1 MRIPVS
7 EYTDPQRLQL
17 EIDTLFRQF
26 PVIIGHRS
34 ELAEPGQFV
43 THDIAGV
50 PLLITR
56 GRDREVR
63 AFINVCRHRGARL
76 ESEPCGKA
84 STFSCPYHGW
94 TYGLDGALRGLRH
107 ASGFGEINKQEFNL
121 VEVPAFERF
130 GLIWVRPSPGDA
142 PIDIDA
148 WLAPMAEQLTSLEL
162 SEHVVF
168 KRWSVPLA
176 MNWHIALE
184 GFQEQY
190 HFCSAHKHTACAAY
204 LDNQGVY
211 LDQYPHVR
219 HAVPV
224 TGIEKLAEIAP
235 ADRSYR
241 AHFMTQNYLFPCQ
254 FAQVMTDHVYIHT
267 IIPTGTNSCE
277 FHCVML
283 IPESTDNEKAHK
295 HWQANYDVVQRV
307 FAEDFAIGEGIQ
319 AGLAT
324 GVNDHFTIGRFEA
337 GLQLA
342 RKALDDALTGRL
354 TVPLAKV

>member
-142 PIDIDA
+142 PS
-148 WLAPMAEQLTSLEL
+148 TSTPG
-162 SEHVVF
+162 SHP
-168 KRWSVPLA
+168 W
-176 MNWHIALE
+176 
-184 GFQEQY
+184 
-190 HFCSAHKHTACAAY
+190 
-204 LDNQGVY
+204 
-211 LDQYPHVR
+211 
-219 HAVPV
+219 
-224 TGIEKLAEIAP
+224 
-235 ADRSYR
+235 RS
-241 AHFMTQNYLFPCQ
+241 
-254 FAQVMTDHVYIHT
+254 
-267 IIPTGTNSCE
+267 S
-277 FHCVML
+277 
-283 IPESTDNEKAHK
+283 
-295 HWQANYDVVQRV
+295 
-307 FAEDFAIGEGIQ
+307 
-319 AGLAT
+319 
-324 GVNDHFTIGRFEA
+324 
-337 GLQLA
+337 
-342 RKALDDALTGRL
+342 
-354 TVPLAKV
+354 